1 MRRMTNHYILKL
13 ALTQN
18 FLVVKVQNKYFIKQ
32 NIRGYY
38 FYNKC
43 LAMLQKITEVTV
55 VDSTEVTG
63 TMAEDFTDNRR
74 ACVCSVGHLS
84 A

>member
-1 MRRMTNHYILKL
+1 MMRRMTNHYILKL

-38 FYNKC
+38 FYYK
-43 LAMLQKITEVTV
+43 
-55 VDSTEVTG
+55 
-63 TMAEDFTDNRR
+63 
-74 ACVCSVGHLS
+74 
-84 A
+84 